1 MPTDRDLILSLRKS
15 DFVVTPFKSSGP
27 GGQHRNKTA
36 TAIRIEHPASGA
48 RAEATESRSQDQ
60 NKKAAWKRLRETETF
75 QAWLKRAIAEASLT
89 NQQKRALEEATLRRV
104 EAQMQPKLIL
114 IEVKDDNGNW
124 VPMPDI
130 ATEDCGVCN
139 GTGLT
144 YDRTEC
150 RMVPCGGIC
159 CRLRT

>member
-1 MPTDRDLILSLRKS
+1 MSSRDLILSLRKS
-15 DFVVTPFKSSGP
+15 DFVVTPFRSSGP

-36 TAIRIEHPASGA
+36 TAIRIVHPASGA
-48 RAEATESRSQDQ
+48 RAEATEHKSQDQ
-60 NKKAAWKRLRETETF
+60 NKKAAWKRLRESDVF
-75 QAWLKRAIAEASLT
+75 QTWLRKAIAEASLT
-89 NQQKRALEEATLRRV
+89 AQQKRALEDATLRRV
-104 EAQMQPKLIL
+104 EQQMNPKLIL
-114 IEVKDDNGNW
+114 VEVKDEDGNW

-144 YDRTEC
+144 YDTTEC

-159 CRLRT
+159 CRVRV